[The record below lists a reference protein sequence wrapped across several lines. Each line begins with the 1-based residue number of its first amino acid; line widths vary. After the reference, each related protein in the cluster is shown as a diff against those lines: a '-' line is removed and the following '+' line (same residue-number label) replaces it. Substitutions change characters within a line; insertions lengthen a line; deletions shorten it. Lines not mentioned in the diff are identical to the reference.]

1 MPVNTKAS
9 SKQQTQNS
17 WKTYKLKYKFL
28 LRDDNDI
35 LNYSDEKKLNIDTI
49 ELLKVTSTQAGV
61 DWIELEWIYENDNV
75 DFYQISCS
83 HNGITID
90 YRIEGMDL
98 SDFF

>member
-1 MPVNTKAS
+1 M
-9 SKQQTQNS
+9 
-17 WKTYKLKYKFL
+17 
-28 LRDDNDI
+28 
-35 LNYSDEKKLNIDTI
+35 NYSDEKKLNIDTI

-90 YRIEGMDL
+90 YRIEGMYL
-98 SDFF
+98 SDWTIFLEIFTNLAENDRFHGSQIKIHRFA

>member
-1 MPVNTKAS
+1 M
-9 SKQQTQNS
+9 
-17 WKTYKLKYKFL
+17 
-28 LRDDNDI
+28 
-35 LNYSDEKKLNIDTI
+35 NYSDEKKLNIDTI

-98 SDFF
+98 SEIISFWEIFRNLAEIDRFLGSQIKIHRFA